1 MSKKFEIYNY
11 EDGLRSIELFLKNLH
26 LQTIDSNQIY
36 SCEGKLLKV
45 NNISKIDL
53 STVIN
58 PTYYNAPISER
69 IIEMDE
75 KLIDEY
81 NIHIQPVDR
90 SKMSSGC
97 YCQFFNN
104 CFNINVYIDSL
115 VFSDLVKSINNS
127 FLKKKFEIKLFVK
140 FAPTIEEIYSI
151 NNSYEILKD
160 GGRLYLYRLEF
171 EDSEIDNTT
180 NGEIKIEVSHNED
193 YEKEKFIDFQFSSN

>member
-1 MSKKFEIYNY
+1 MSEKFEIYNY
-11 EDGLRSIELFLKNLH
+11 EDGLRSIELFIKNLH

-58 PTYYNAPISER
+58 PTYYNAPISET

-81 NIHIQPVDR
+81 NINIRPVDR
-90 SKMSSGC
+90 RKMSSGC

-104 CFNINVYIDSL
+104 CFTIDLYIDIL
-115 VFSDLVKSINNS
+115 VFSDLVKSIDNS

-171 EDSEIDNTT
+171 EDSGIDNTT